1 MRPSLLAAL
10 TVALLLSV
18 TAFACIPD
26 PEPTPTPTET
36 PAPSTT
42 PTSIPGLLFFAD
54 VAEQS
59 LPAVV
64 SILTGPVDLRQFL
77 DPASQSDYSGSGV
90 IISEDGLILTNSHV
104 VEGANFVLV
113 TLTDDRHFSAEIVGS
128 DPTSDL
134 AVLRIDADK
143 LPTLSFG
150 DSETLRIGEPVV
162 AIGNALALEGGP
174 TVTAGVVSAL
184 GRSVSVS
191 DGELSDLVQTDAA
204 INPGNSGGPL
214 LNMNS
219 EIVGINTAIDRTQP
233 GIGFAMGTTTINRV
247 VDQLIATGEVVRGY
261 LGVTLAT
268 VNPVIAMRFD
278 LDVEEGVLITNVLNG
293 TPASDAGIE
302 PRDVAINFNGEV
314 LTSSNEFIHLIR
326 TSPIGQ
332 ALPITIV
339 REGEEITF
347 SVVLAVRQ

>member
-1 MRPSLLAAL
+1 MRRQLLTTAAL
-10 TVALLLSV
+10 AILPFVA
-18 TAFACIPD
+18 AFACIPD
-26 PEPTPTPTET
+26 PEPTPTPTST
-36 PAPSTT
+36 PVPVTT

-77 DPASQSDYSGSGV
+77 DPGAQADFSGSGV
-90 IISEDGLILTNSHV
+90 IISEDGLIVTNSHV

-113 TLTDDRHFSAEIVGS
+113 TLTDDRSFSAEIVGA
-128 DPTSDL
+128 DATSDL
-134 AVLRIDADK
+134 AVLKIDAQD

-150 DSETLRIGEPVV
+150 DTQALRIGEPVV

-247 VDQLIATGEVVRGY
+247 VEQLIATGEVVRGY

-293 TPASDAGIE
+293 TPAANAGIE

-314 LTSSNEFIHLIR
+314 LTSSTEFIHLIR
-326 TSPIGQ
+326 TSPIGEELQ
-332 ALPITIV
+332 ITIV
-339 REGEEITF
+339 REGQEFTF
-347 SVVLAVRQ
+347 SVVLAVRE

>member
-1 MRPSLLAAL
+1 MRPSLLSAL
-10 TVALLLSV
+10 VLALLLSAA
-18 TAFACIPD
+18 AFACIPD
-26 PEPTPTPTET
+26 PEPTPPPTSPP
-36 PAPSTT
+36 PAT

-64 SILTGPVDLRQFL
+64 SILTGAVDLRQFL
-77 DPASQSDYSGSGV
+77 DPGAQADHSGSGV
-90 IISEDGLILTNSHV
+90 IISEDGLIVTNSHV
-104 VEGANFVLV
+104 VEGASFVLV
-113 TLTDDRHFSAEIVGS
+113 TLTDDRSFSAEIVGA
-128 DPTSDL
+128 DATSDL
-134 AVLRIDADK
+134 AVLKIDAND

-150 DSETLRIGEPVV
+150 DTETLRIGEPVV

-174 TVTAGVVSAL
+174 TVTAGVVSAV

-214 LNMNS
+214 LNMDS

-247 VDQLIATGEVVRGY
+247 IDQLIAHGEVVRGY

-268 VNPVIAMRFD
+268 VNPVIAQRFG

-293 TPASDAGIE
+293 TPAHQAGIE
-302 PRDVAINFNGEV
+302 PRDVAINFNGEI

-326 TSPIGQ
+326 TSPIGEELQ
-332 ALPITIV
+332 ITIV
-339 REGEEITF
+339 REGEHLTF

>member
-1 MRPSLLAAL
+1 MRPPFLTQLTLALILLVAAF
-10 TVALLLSV
+10 S
-18 TAFACIPD
+18 CIPD

-36 PAPSTT
+36 PSPS

-90 IISEDGLILTNSHV
+90 IISQDGLILTNSHV
-104 VEGANFVLV
+104 IEGANFLLV
-113 TLTDDRHFSAEIVGS
+113 TLNDDRSFSAELVGA
-128 DPTSDL
+128 DPVSDL
-134 AVLRIDADK
+134 AVLRIQADG
-143 LPTLSFG
+143 LPTLGFG

-174 TVTAGVVSAL
+174 TVTAGVVSAV
-184 GRSVSVS
+184 GRSVSIS

-219 EIVGINTAIDRTQP
+219 EIVGINAAIDRTQP
-233 GIGFAMGTTTINRV
+233 GIGFAIGTATINRV
-247 VDQLIATGEVVRGY
+247 VDQLIATGQVVRGY

-268 VNPVIAMRFD
+268 VNPVIARRFN

-339 REGEEITF
+339 REREELTL

>member
-1 MRPSLLAAL
+1 MRPSFLTLLALAL
-10 TVALLLSV
+10 VLLIAPLS
-18 TAFACIPD
+18 CIPD

-36 PAPSTT
+36 AAPPPS

-90 IISEDGLILTNSHV
+90 IISQDGLILTNSHV

-113 TLTDDRHFSAEIVGS
+113 TLYDDRSFSAEIVGA
-128 DPTSDL
+128 DPISDL
-134 AVLRIDADK
+134 AVLRIDAND
-143 LPTLSFG
+143 LPTLGFG

-174 TVTAGVVSAL
+174 TVTAGVVSAV
-184 GRSVSVS
+184 GRSVSIS

-219 EIVGINTAIDRTQP
+219 EIIGINTAIDRTQP
-233 GIGFAMGTTTINRV
+233 GIGFAMGTSTINRV
-247 VDQLIATGEVVRGY
+247 VEQLIANGEVVRGY

-293 TPASDAGIE
+293 TPAAEAGIE

-326 TSPIGQ
+326 TSPIGEDIQ
-332 ALPITIV
+332 ITVV
-339 REGEEITF
+339 REGEELTL